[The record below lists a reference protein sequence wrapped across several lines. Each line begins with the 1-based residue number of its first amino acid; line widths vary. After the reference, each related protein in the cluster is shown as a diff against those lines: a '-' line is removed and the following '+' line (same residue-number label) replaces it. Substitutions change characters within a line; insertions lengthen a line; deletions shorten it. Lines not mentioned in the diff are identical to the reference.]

1 MNDYIHVTIDICK
14 TSQPAEI
21 RADTTIEQLLDEIL
35 REFKNEIARDF
46 GASRKEEFALWRLN
60 GVQPLELTATLSQL
74 RIIRDARL
82 VFGLE
87 EGRPAVRPFR
97 LKDNWMDHENSKL
110 LDHSGVKLYDP
121 NHEKYLAW
129 THVPSIIGRLGS
141 KGFERIQEIVIEAS
155 DYPDVI
161 ELVSRDHAA
170 MIQRGEYFY
179 IVPLQVDRTVLLN
192 QEELEVN
199 IAYPLEHNDEI
210 LFEESDIVLIFYR
223 D

>member
-1 MNDYIHVTIDICK
+1 MNDYVRVTIEICK

-21 RADTTIEQLLDEIL
+21 RTDTTIEQLLDEIM
-35 REFKNEIARDF
+35 REFKNEISGYF
-46 GASRKEEFALWRLN
+46 GSSHKDDFALWRLN
-60 GVQPLELTATLSQL
+60 GVQPLDFSATLPQL
-74 RIIRDARL
+74 RIMRDARL

-87 EGRPAVRPFR
+87 DERPAVRAFR
-97 LKDNWMDHENSKL
+97 LKDNWMDHENSQL

-121 NHEKYLAW
+121 NHNKPLAW

-141 KGFERIQEIVIEAS
+141 KGFERIQEIVIEAT

-161 ELVSRDHAA
+161 DQVSRDHAA
-170 MIQRGEYFY
+170 LIQRGDYFY
-179 IVPLQVDRTVLLN
+179 IVPLQIDRTVLLN

-199 IAYPLEHNDEI
+199 VAYPLEHNDEI